1 MATITPRKKAIK
13 LEQSKKTSI
22 RLCGGLKGV
31 GMTQAELIHYARQVL
46 VSIGEMSTD
55 DRLKIL
61 EVARHLEIKDAQA
74 VAELFKPFL
83 NIVAGG

>member
-1 MATITPRKKAIK
+1 
-13 LEQSKKTSI
+13 
-22 RLCGGLKGV
+22 
-31 GMTQAELIHYARQVL
+31 MTQAELIHYARQVL